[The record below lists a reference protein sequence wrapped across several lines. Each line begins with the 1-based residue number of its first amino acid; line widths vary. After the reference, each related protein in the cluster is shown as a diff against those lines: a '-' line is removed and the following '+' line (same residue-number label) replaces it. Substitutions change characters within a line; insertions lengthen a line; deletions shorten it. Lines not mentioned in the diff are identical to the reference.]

1 MDIGDHDI
9 VAADAQL
16 ATDYQSVSSQ
26 NPPAKKARDKCAVSL
41 CLVFFVI
48 TLMRYATKMYSSPVK
63 TGFMTR
69 GLLL

>member
-1 MDIGDHDI
+1 MFFFLLLQGSVDIGDHDI

-41 CLVFFVI
+41 LPCL
-48 TLMRYATKMYSSPVK
+48 LCNYSNEVCHK
-63 TGFMTR
+63 DV
-69 GLLL
+69 

>member
-1 MDIGDHDI
+1 VDIGDHDI

-48 TLMRYATKMYSSPVK
+48 TLMRYATKMYSSPAK